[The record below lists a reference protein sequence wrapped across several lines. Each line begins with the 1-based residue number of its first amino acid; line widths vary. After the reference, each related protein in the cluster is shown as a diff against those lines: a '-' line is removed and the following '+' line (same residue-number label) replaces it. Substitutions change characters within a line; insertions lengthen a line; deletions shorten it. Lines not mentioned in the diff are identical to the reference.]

1 MVNRQTYHGL
11 WWIPNGVPR
20 FEATERMGTL
30 TIEEDGSAKLDIY
43 VLQRETPSFK
53 TYGSYNVIWG
63 ETADGIRVSLFGA
76 SSVWDVNKPEMFS
89 STFTIKRVVLGEHL
103 MNGDEPVFDYCVTL
117 YRYLRNWAYDPSRHP
132 VNLLITTDYRCNNIP
147 LLNVELE
154 NGLRLKI
161 DQHYD
166 VRDSVYE
173 KILIQTA
180 ILTFIPNKPT
190 SINHY
195 MELIGRFSQFL
206 SFALFSRQVP
216 YDIMVLNNNDNHYN
230 KVFYKVEESH
240 NPERYSLIPFN
251 ALRAK
256 IPSIIQ
262 NWYKNYDQL
271 AQICRYLLTTLQYD
285 EFDEPDFLIIA
296 QALDGFHKRFRNP
309 RDGKDIQKFK
319 DALDLMLEDFNDV
332 QSIKRCHIDTE
343 VLRSSRNKYTHLIPD
358 KEDTLNVVRG
368 HRLFRLTQKA
378 KVLLTCCILDLLGL
392 THKEID
398 ICFDNSV
405 FKSVID
411 DIDSE
416 ESFV

>member
-11 WWIPNGVPR
+11 WWIPDGVQR
-20 FEATERMGTL
+20 FEATPRMGTL
-30 TIEEDGSAKLDIY
+30 TIEKDGSAQLDIY
-43 VLQRETPSFK
+43 VLQKKTPSFK
-53 TYGSYNVIWG
+53 TYASYDVIWG
-63 ETADGIRVSLFGA
+63 DTADGYRVTLFDA
-76 SSVWDVNKPEMFS
+76 KLVQDMNKPELFCNS
-89 STFTIKRVVLGEHL
+89 YIIKQVVLGAHI
-103 MNGDEPVFDYCVTL
+103 MTGDEPYYECCVSK
-117 YRYLRNWAYDPSRHP
+117 YRYLRNWAYDSS
-132 VNLLITTDYRCNNIP
+132 VGIADFVKSNDFRCNNIQ
-147 LLNVELE
+147 LLNVDIEDGIVL
-154 NGLRLKI
+154 NI

-166 VRDSVYE
+166 VQNNAYE
-173 KILIQTA
+173 KVFIQTSV
-180 ILTFIPNKPT
+180 LTFQASELQ

-195 MELIGRFSQFL
+195 LELTGKFSLFL
-206 SFALFSRQVP
+206 SFALFSRQLP
-216 YDIMVLNNNDNHYN
+216 FDIMVLNRYN
-230 KVFYKVEESH
+230 LWCGEIFYKTEESH

-251 ALRAK
+251 LLRAK
-256 IPSIIQ
+256 LPSIIQ

-271 AQICRYLLTTLQYD
+271 SQICRCLLSTLQYD

-358 KEDTLNVVRG
+358 KEDTPNVVRG

-405 FKSVID
+405 FKSIID

>member
-1 MVNRQTYHGL
+1 MIKQQTYHGL

-30 TIEEDGSAKLDIY
+30 TIEEDGSAKLDVY
-43 VLQRETPSFK
+43 VLQRKTPSFK
-53 TYGSYNVIWG
+53 TCGSYDVIWG

-89 STFTIKRVVLGEHL
+89 SSFTIKRVVLGEHL
-103 MNGDEPVFDYCVTL
+103 NNGDEPVFDYCVTQ

-154 NGLRLKI
+154 NGLQLKI

-195 MELIGRFSQFL
+195 MELIGKFSQFL

-240 NPERYSLIPFN
+240 DPERYSLIPFN

-296 QALDGFHKRFRNP
+296 QALDGFHKRFRNH
-309 RDGKDIQKFK
+309 RNGKDIRKFK
-319 DALDLMLEDFNDV
+319 DEIDLMLKDFYDV
-332 QSIKRCHIDTE
+332 NSVIRCHIDSG
-343 VLRSSRNKYTHLIPD
+343 VLKDSRDKYTHLTPD
-358 KEDTLNVVRG
+358 EEDTPNVARG
-368 HRLFRLTQKA
+368 HELFRLTQKA

-392 THKEID
+392 THEEID
-398 ICFDNSV
+398 KCFNSSV

-411 DIDSE
+411 DIAWE
-416 ESFV
+416 EGF

>member
-1 MVNRQTYHGL
+1 MANQQTYHGL
-11 WWIPNGVPR
+11 WWIPDGVPR
-20 FEATERMGTL
+20 FEATPRMGTI
-30 TIEEDGSAKLDIY
+30 TIEKDGSAQLDIY
-43 VLQRETPSFK
+43 VLQKKTPSFK
-53 TYGSYNVIWG
+53 TYGSYDVIWG
-63 ETADGIRVSLFGA
+63 DTADGIRVSLFGA
-76 SSVWDVNKPEMFS
+76 SSVWNVNKPEMFS
-89 STFTIKRVVLGEHL
+89 SSFTIKRVVLGEHL
-103 MNGDEPVFDYCVTL
+103 NNGDEPVFDYCVTQ

-195 MELIGRFSQFL
+195 MELIGKFSQFL

-296 QALDGFHKRFRNP
+296 QALDGFHKRFRNH
-309 RDGKDIQKFK
+309 RNGKDIRKFK
-319 DALDLMLEDFNDV
+319 DEIDIMLKDFYDV
-332 QSIKRCHIDTE
+332 NSVRRCHIDSG
-343 VLRSSRNKYTHLIPD
+343 VLKDSRDKYTHLTPD
-358 KEDTLNVVRG
+358 EEDTPNVARG
-368 HRLFRLTQKA
+368 HELFRLTQKA